1 MISASVRHW
10 RRSRSE
16 PAGTTQATWSRRF
29 ALQNF
34 DPDWETGLDLTTFWL
49 TFKSNQIVL
58 LRCGK
63 VASAASFNSF
73 TFKLQTREREWS
85 RRFLRLTLMQVLGFL
100 VCFLLASFRFV
111 MRDGKVIHVS
121 KLSDSGPWSV
131 WQVLQL
137 LLYPIPLLLSLSWP
151 ALASPF
157 SSVLAALLVLP
168 PLTAPKTGQPST
180 RSHYV
185 HILSPCTT
193 SCWSSWAG
201 VSRRRHCRCG
211 FGGEGQ
217 EIGTQRRNSR

>member
-10 RRSRSE
+10 RRSRSW

-34 DPDWETGLDLTTFWL
+34 DPDWETGLDLTTFWF
-49 TFKSNQIVL
+49 TFNSNQIGL

-85 RRFLRLTLMQVLGFL
+85 RRFLRLTLIQVLGFL

-157 SSVLAALLVLP
+157 SSVSAALLVLP
-168 PLTAPKTGQPST
+168 PLTAPKTGQLST
-180 RSHYV
+180 KSHYV
-185 HILSPCTT
+185 YILSPCTL
-193 SCWSSWAG
+193 
-201 VSRRRHCRCG
+201 H
-211 FGGEGQ
+211 
-217 EIGTQRRNSR
+217 N

>member
-1 MISASVRHW
+1 M
-10 RRSRSE
+10 
-16 PAGTTQATWSRRF
+16 
-29 ALQNF
+29 
-34 DPDWETGLDLTTFWL
+34 
-49 TFKSNQIVL
+49 
-58 LRCGK
+58 
-63 VASAASFNSF
+63 
-73 TFKLQTREREWS
+73 
-85 RRFLRLTLMQVLGFL
+85 
-100 VCFLLASFRFV
+100 
-111 MRDGKVIHVS
+111 IHVS

-201 VSRRRHCRCG
+201 ASRRRHCRCG
-211 FGGEGQ
+211 FGGEGHG
-217 EIGTQRRNSR
+217 IGTQRRNSRKINKLKMGQKLNQLDDVEEQVFGLLDFTNWKCISG

>member
-1 MISASVRHW
+1 M
-10 RRSRSE
+10 
-16 PAGTTQATWSRRF
+16 
-29 ALQNF
+29 
-34 DPDWETGLDLTTFWL
+34 
-49 TFKSNQIVL
+49 
-58 LRCGK
+58 
-63 VASAASFNSF
+63 ASAASFNSF

-85 RRFLRLTLMQVLGFL
+85 RRFLRLTLIQVLGFL

-168 PLTAPKTGQPST
+168 PLTAPKTGQLST
-180 RSHYV
+180 KSHYV
-185 HILSPCTT
+185 YILLPCTISILT
-193 SCWSSWAG
+193 SYEHHAG
-201 VSRRRHCRCG
+201 HPGQVHPE
-211 FGGEGQ
+211 GGTVDVDLEGRGKKS
-217 EIGTQRRNSR
+217 EPRDGILDRSIN